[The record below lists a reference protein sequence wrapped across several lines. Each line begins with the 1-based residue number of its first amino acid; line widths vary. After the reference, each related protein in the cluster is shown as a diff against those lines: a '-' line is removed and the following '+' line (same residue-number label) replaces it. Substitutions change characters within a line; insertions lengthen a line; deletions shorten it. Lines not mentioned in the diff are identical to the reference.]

1 MKIKELMKF
10 LKQSFIDNKKIF
22 LIVLLKSVFLS
33 FSSLFLVVGL
43 GTIVEQLLD
52 GNNLISLLQPIFLY
66 SFIPLIINLIATSLT
81 FYIDYLTRISIIGL
95 RNKRIIFPLLLS
107 FKQCLQQELLD
118 PDSISLR
125 EGFYIFDVC
134 CLDRPK
140 PLVTVNGVCILETL
154 LDHRSSSAGPWR
166 TASRR
171 RIFLWRETGSRF
183 HTPLL

>member
-1 MKIKELMKF
+1 MKIKELMMF

-81 FYIDYLTRISIIGL
+81 FYIDYLTRIST
-95 RNKRIIFPLLLS
+95 NKIQYDYVDDALTVNYHYYNSFFKLLAQFFYFHSCHLGISLLS
-107 FKQCLQQELLD
+107 LLFK
-118 PDSISLR
+118 
-125 EGFYIFDVC
+125 
-134 CLDRPK
+134 
-140 PLVTVNGVCILETL
+140 
-154 LDHRSSSAGPWR
+154 
-166 TASRR
+166 
-171 RIFLWRETGSRF
+171 
-183 HTPLL
+183 